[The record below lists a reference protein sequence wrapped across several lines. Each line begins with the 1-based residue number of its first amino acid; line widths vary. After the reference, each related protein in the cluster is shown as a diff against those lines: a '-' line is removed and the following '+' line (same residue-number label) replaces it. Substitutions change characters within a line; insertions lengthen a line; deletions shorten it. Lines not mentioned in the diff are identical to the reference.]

1 MVNTFP
7 IITSMIIL
15 SWNYRGA
22 ASSAFCRTLKEFV
35 GMHKPNVVILL
46 ETRCSGETAERTI
59 RNCGFDHWHIKEAV
73 GYSGGI
79 WVMWKDPDLVINVIE
94 SKLQY
99 DHMKVRSRDEKEW
112 LLTAVYA
119 SPHENKRR
127 ELWNEL
133 KGVGG
138 RMTEDWLMVGDFNKI
153 SDPSEKKG
161 GGRVDTNACR
171 RFKNWI
177 NECAMIDLGAVE
189 NRFT

>member
-1 MVNTFP
+1 
-7 IITSMIIL
+7 MIIL

-112 LLTAVYA
+112 LLTAVKQA
-119 SPHENKRR
+119 DSPLWKEIVKLWPLLIENC
-127 ELWNEL
+127 NCNI
-133 KGVGG
+133 GDG
-138 RMTEDWLMVGDFNKI
+138 RKTLF
-153 SDPSEKKG
+153 
-161 GGRVDTNACR
+161 
-171 RFKNWI
+171 WI
-177 NECAMIDLGAVE
+177 NRWVQDEECLITEKLLHTDDIDITATVADMTDESG
-189 NRFT
+189 